1 MPPVPITFSI
11 STSPGLKSSEGAGR
25 LINCY
30 AEPIGEGGRAN
41 ATRHR
46 SPGLTNFGTTAR
58 SGPRGFI
65 EVGGVLYA
73 AFSGQLERFS
83 AAGGASTNVGVLNGT
98 KKGFFARNNAA
109 TPDKVFVDPDGN
121 IYTFTPGAT
130 TSGFDVDL
138 PAANSVT
145 DIDGYIVFSIG
156 DGRAF
161 ATDLNATTVNALS
174 FGEAES
180 KADGL
185 YRAIRWSGR
194 LLFCGT
200 QSIEIWT
207 NQGLSPFP
215 FARSEV
221 IPRGIA
227 GPYCITGFEDGFS
240 KGVFIIADDN
250 TVNQLNGY
258 SLDKISTPDLD
269 GLIELVTDKSELEM
283 CSYIS
288 RGHSF
293 IEISSTT
300 WTWVYNINN
309 AKWHERKKYLGTRS
323 RISNSYYAF
332 SKWLCGD
339 TETGNVQQITNT
351 AQLEISSPLVCEV
364 WSTPVEKFPARV
376 RVASAWF
383 DFAVGVGDASGT
395 DPIATD
401 PTVEISW
408 SDDGGQTFSTPRQR
422 KLGRQSR
429 GLTRIRVNQ
438 CGISGS
444 QGRIWKVT
452 MSDPVHFGL
461 MGGQMSAELRAA

>member
-1 MPPVPITFSI
+1 MPPVDITFPT
-11 STSPGLKSSEGAGR
+11 STSPGLRSSEGAGR

-30 AEPIGEGGRAN
+30 AEPIGEGGRAI

-46 SPGLTNFGTTAR
+46 SPGLTNFGTTSR
-58 SGPRGFI
+58 TGCRGFM
-65 EVGGVLYA
+65 EVSGTLYA
-73 AFSGQLERFS
+73 AFSGQLEKFS
-83 AAGGASTNVGVLNGT
+83 TAGGASTNVGTLNGT

-121 IYTFTPGAT
+121 IYTFTPTAT
-130 TSGFDVDL
+130 TSGFDADL

-145 DIDGYIVFSIG
+145 DLDGYLVFTIG

-161 ATDLNATTVNALS
+161 ATDLNSTSVNALS
-174 FGEAES
+174 FGKAEA
-180 KADGL
+180 KPDGL
-185 YRAIRWSGR
+185 TRGVTWGQR
-194 LLFCGT
+194 LLLCGPET
-200 QSIEIWT
+200 IEVWT
-207 NQGLSPFP
+207 DQGLTPFP

-221 IPRGIA
+221 IPTGIA
-227 GPYCITGFEDGFS
+227 GPYCITGFERNFS
-240 KGVFIIADDN
+240 KGIFIVAADN
-250 TVNQLNGY
+250 TVRQLNGY
-258 SLDKISTPDLD
+258 TFEKISTPDLD
-269 GLIELVTDKSELEM
+269 GLIEGVSDKTELEM

-288 RGHSF
+288 RGHAF
-293 IEISSTT
+293 IELSSTT

-309 AKWHERKKYLGTRS
+309 QKWHERKKYLGTRS
-323 RISNSYYAF
+323 RITNTYYAF

-339 TETGNVQQITNT
+339 TETGNVQQIVNT
-351 AQLEISSPLVCEV
+351 AALEIANPLVCEV
-364 WSTPVEKFPARV
+364 WSAPVEKFPNRV
-376 RVASAWF
+376 RVASAYF
-383 DFAVGVGDASGT
+383 DFAVGVGEASGT

-438 CGISGS
+438 CGQTGS

>member
-1 MPPVPITFSI
+1 MALEQIVFPT
-11 STSPGLKSSEGAGR
+11 STSPGLRASEGAGR

-46 SPGLTNFGTTAR
+46 APGMSNFGTTTR
-58 SGPRGFI
+58 TGCRGFM
-65 EVGGVLYA
+65 EVSGTLYA
-73 AFSGQLERFS
+73 AFSGQLEKFS
-83 AAGGASTNVGVLNGT
+83 TSGGASTNVGTLNGT

-130 TSGFDVDL
+130 TSGFDADL
-138 PAANSVT
+138 PSPNSVT
-145 DIDGYIVFSIG
+145 DLDGYLVFTIG
-156 DGRAF
+156 DGRCF

-174 FGEAES
+174 FGKAEA
-180 KADGL
+180 KPDGL
-185 YRAIRWSGR
+185 TRGVTWGQR
-194 LLFCGT
+194 LLLCGPET
-200 QSIEIWT
+200 IELWT
-207 NQGLSPFP
+207 DQGLTPFP

-221 IPRGIA
+221 IPTGIA
-227 GPYCITGFEDGFS
+227 GPYTITGFERNFS
-240 KGVFIIADDN
+240 KGVFIVAGDN
-250 TVNQLNGY
+250 TVRQLNGY
-258 SLDKISTPDLD
+258 TFEKISTPDLD
-269 GLIELVTDKSELEM
+269 GLIEDVSDKTELEM
-283 CSYIS
+283 CSYLS
-288 RGHSF
+288 HGHAF
-293 IEISSTT
+293 IELSSTT

-309 AKWHERKKYLGTRS
+309 QKWHEKKKYLGDRS
-323 RISNSYYAF
+323 RFTNTYYAF

-339 TETGNVQQITNT
+339 TDTGNVQQITS
-351 AQLEISSPLVCEV
+351 ASQLEVDEPMICEA
-364 WSTPVEKFPARV
+364 WSTPVHKFPARM
-376 RVASAWF
+376 RVASAYF

-438 CGISGS
+438 CGETGS
-444 QGRIWKVT
+444 QGRIWRVT

-461 MGGQMSAELRAA
+461 MGGQMSSELRAA